1 MVTKMPKEGSPA
13 LDLASSTSLILIE
26 PRTVFNY
33 SQPWR
38 EEMSDVTKELTE
50 LLKVVQELRH
60 PVSGCPWDREQ
71 THQSLTK
78 YLIEEAYEVVDAI
91 AMTPGTLPEELGDV
105 LLQILLHCQIASEEK
120 RFSFEDVCKL
130 LRDKLISRH
139 PHVFGDQ
146 KAATSAEVATLWEKR
161 KRTESPEKGL
171 LDGVPQS
178 MPALLRAQRM
188 SEKAARVG
196 FEWPTLDGIR
206 EQILDEVREFVE
218 ASRDMESQEVFEE
231 FGDILFSLV
240 QLSRRLGFEAEG
252 ALQESNKKFLRRFR
266 TMERLASR
274 PIGEH
279 TLDELQDLW
288 VQAKSEERAANK
300 KD

>member
-1 MVTKMPKEGSPA
+1 MSHVT
-13 LDLASSTSLILIE
+13 T
-26 PRTVFNY
+26 
-33 SQPWR
+33 
-38 EEMSDVTKELTE
+38 ELTE
-50 LLKVVQELRH
+50 LLKVVQDLRD
-60 PVSGCPWDREQ
+60 PDTGCPWDREQ

-91 AMTPGTLPEELGDV
+91 RMTPNTLPEELGDV

-120 RFSFEDVCKL
+120 RFSFEDVCRSLKE
-130 LRDKLISRH
+130 KLISRH

-146 KAATSAEVATLWEKR
+146 KAATSAEVVTLWERR
-161 KRTESPEKGL
+161 KQAESPNKGP

-178 MPALLRAQRM
+178 MPALLRAQRI

-196 FEWPTLDGIR
+196 FEWPTLDGIG

-218 ASRDMESQEVFEE
+218 ASRNMEHEEVFKE

-240 QLSRRLGFEAEG
+240 QLSRRLGFEAEN
-252 ALQESNKKFLRRFR
+252 ALQESNIKFLRRFR
-266 TMERLASR
+266 TMERLAHR
-274 PIGEH
+274 PISEH

-288 VQAKSEERAANK
+288 IRAKSEEHTIQKTRLS
-300 KD
+300 

>member
-1 MVTKMPKEGSPA
+1 
-13 LDLASSTSLILIE
+13 
-26 PRTVFNY
+26 
-33 SQPWR
+33 
-38 EEMSDVTKELTE
+38 MSDVTKELTE
-50 LLKVVQELRH
+50 LLKVVQDLRH
-60 PVSGCPWDREQ
+60 PETGCPWDREQ

-91 AMTPGTLPEELGDV
+91 TTTPNTLAEELGDV

-120 RFSFEDVCKL
+120 HFSFEDVCRL
-130 LRDKLISRH
+130 LKEKLISRH

-146 KAATSAEVATLWEKR
+146 KAATAAEVATLWEKR
-161 KRTESPEKGL
+161 KQTESPEKGL

-218 ASRDMESQEVFEE
+218 ASRGMESEEVFQE

-252 ALQESNKKFLRRFR
+252 ALQESNMKFLRRFR
-266 TMERLASR
+266 TMERLAKR
-274 PIGEH
+274 PIAEH
-279 TLDELQDLW
+279 TLDELQELW
-288 VQAKSEERAANK
+288 VRAKSEERARK
-300 KD
+300 LKDPLS